1 MVLYLRE
8 VLHGGVKKKPCLPG
22 SGMAFDPVFYDYGIN
37 NKRGM
42 LVPLSDDLS
51 SCFNIQIISDIALAE
66 IGDGCPK
73 LKEIALSHCP
83 EVTNVGLEHL
93 VRGCLQLESCQ
104 MVYCRRITSSGVDH
118 KCCTEQNG
126 VPTVASKVMTK

>member
-1 MVLYLRE
+1 
-8 VLHGGVKKKPCLPG
+8 
-22 SGMAFDPVFYDYGIN
+22 MAFDPVFCDYGIN
-37 NKRGM
+37 NKQGM
-42 LVPLSDDLS
+42 LVPFSDDFS

-83 EVTNVGLEHL
+83 EVTNVGLDHL

-104 MVYCRRITSSGVDH
+104 MVYCRRITSSGVATIVSG
-118 KCCTEQNG
+118 CTRLKKLLVEEW
-126 VPTVASKVMTK
+126 KVSERTRRRAGPVLSFLCTGL

>member
-1 MVLYLRE
+1 
-8 VLHGGVKKKPCLPG
+8 
-22 SGMAFDPVFYDYGIN
+22 
-37 NKRGM
+37 M
-42 LVPLSDDLS
+42 LVPLSNDFS

-104 MVYCRRITSSGVDH
+104 MVYCRRISSSGVATIVSG
-118 KCCTEQNG
+118 CTRLKKLLVEEW
-126 VPTVASKVMTK
+126 KVSERTRRRAGPVLSFLCTGL